1 MPDQTTERTGKPL
14 DSSFATKRL
23 INQESTR
30 LVLEQVIELSGE
42 EGEFREERDLLGT
55 RQVPKSAYWGIQ
67 TLRAQENFGVSQV
80 SLYKYPA
87 LVVATAMVKKACTL
101 ANLDLGHLSPDY
113 AEAIV
118 NACDEII
125 AGSLLDQFVVDMLQ
139 GGAGTSTNMC
149 VNEVIASRANELLGE
164 QRNSMTP
171 ISSHDHVNLSQ
182 STNDVYPTAI
192 KIATI
197 YGLRELSAGFT
208 RLIEALEEKS
218 REFKDIL
225 KLGRTEMQDAVP
237 ITLGQEFSAWSSA
250 LKRDL
255 QRITAAK
262 EVLKTHNIGATA
274 IGTSLNADPEYIEL
288 AEKHLIEVTG
298 IQELTTA
305 ENLIDDTQN
314 SDEFAHASGLLRV
327 LATNLGKICGD
338 LILLSSGPVGG
349 FHEIILPPVQPGS
362 SIMPGKVNPVIPEM
376 VTQVAFQVMGHD
388 LVITIA
394 SQAGQ
399 LELNAFEPVIA
410 YNFFQALKVLKNAI
424 PILTDKCIKGI
435 KPNAAGLDIV
445 HRSIGL
451 VTALNPVLGY
461 EASSRIAKKALD
473 TGRPIREIVLE
484 EGLLDEKWL
493 DFILSAKRM
502 TQAGSLGQKHSEKS
516 DNSP

>member
-1 MPDQTTERTGKPL
+1 MTL
-14 DSSFATKRL
+14 SSDS
-23 INQESTR
+23 NDY
-30 LVLEQVIELSGE
+30 
-42 EGEFREERDLLGT
+42 REESDLLGT
-55 RQVPKSAYWGIQ
+55 LRIPKDAYWGIQ
-67 TLRAQENFGVSQV
+67 TLRAQGNFGVSLVNLNQYTTLV
-80 SLYKYPA
+80 QA
-87 LVVATAMVKKACTL
+87 LAMVKKACAL

-118 NACDEII
+118 KACDEII
-125 AGSLLDQFVVDMLQ
+125 EGKLHDQFVVDMLQ

-149 VNEVIASRANELLGE
+149 ANEVIASRANELIGE
-164 QRNSMTP
+164 ERNSISP
-171 ISSHDHVNLSQ
+171 ISSHDHVNFSQ

-197 YGLRELSAGFT
+197 YGLRDLST
-208 RLIEALEEKS
+208 HLTDLIEVLDEKAT
-218 REFKDIL
+218 EFKDIL

-237 ITLGQEFSAWSSA
+237 ITLGQEFTAWSAA

-255 QRITAAK
+255 KRITAAA

-274 IGTSLNADPEYIEL
+274 IGTSLNADPEYIDL

-314 SDEFAHASGLLRV
+314 SDEFVHASGLLRV
-327 LATNLGKICGD
+327 LATNLSKICGD
-338 LILLSSGPVGG
+338 LILLSSGPIGG

-362 SIMPGKVNPVIPEM
+362 SIMPGKINPVIPEM
-376 VTQVAFQVMGHD
+376 VMQVAYQVMGHD

-394 SQAGQ
+394 SQSGQ

-410 YNFFQALKVLKNAI
+410 YNFFQALKVLRNSI
-424 PILTDKCIKGI
+424 PILAEKCIRGI
-435 KPNAAGLDIV
+435 KPNFAGLDVV

-451 VTALNPVLGY
+451 VTALNPIIGY

-484 EGLLDEKWL
+484 EGLLDEDWL
-493 DFILSAKRM
+493 DFILSPKRM
-502 TQAGSLGQKHSEKS
+502 TQAGKLDHKRTRNPDE
-516 DNSP
+516 